1 MDDRLC
7 DFFPFFSGEMIEQCY
22 RNDKIVKAGCQLKF
36 SCVGNGILDQ
46 PVEKPK
52 GVVVRNERGR
62 RLCEEG
68 KPPP

>member
-1 MDDRLC
+1 MATNEGTPLLNKEAVVSR
-7 DFFPFFSGEMIEQCY
+7 II
-22 RNDKIVKAGCQLKF
+22 N
-36 SCVGNGILDQ
+36 Q